1 MLENNI
7 LDNCYIVAKMNV
19 VWIQTNKDARNG
31 ASLLVKEWLQMSPVR
46 KASPQRG
53 RKPLAQGRA
62 TKRERHPGYG
72 KYPERAPLEGAKA
85 NTNTSAFA
93 LTERTP
99 CGLFYPGCR
108 FALWLT
114 LPWAGGLL
122 PRWGV
127 TLCMSNRPASKS
139 PRLSPPWCITDLQIY
154 NCLN

>member
-1 MLENNI
+1 MFFSARHRPSI
-7 LDNCYIVAKMNV
+7 LTCERMASDESCPNGIAPAGQKA
-19 VWIQTNKDARNG
+19 ISPGQSDQKG
-31 ASLLVKEWLQMSPVR
+31 ASPWVWKVPRTGAPGGGKSKTRIHLLCSY
-46 KASPQRG
+46 
-53 RKPLAQGRA
+53 RA
-62 TKRERHPGYG
+62 HTMR
-72 KYPERAPLEGAKA
+72 
-85 NTNTSAFA
+85 FI
-93 LTERTP
+93 
-99 CGLFYPGCR
+99 YPGCR

>member
-1 MLENNI
+1 
-7 LDNCYIVAKMNV
+7 
-19 VWIQTNKDARNG
+19 
-31 ASLLVKEWLQMSPVR
+31 MSPLR

-62 TKRERHPGYG
+62 TKWERHPGYG
-72 KYPERAPLEGAKA
+72 KYPERAPQEGAKA
-85 NTNTSAFA
+85 NTNTSAFCSYRA
-93 LTERTP
+93 HTMR
-99 CGLFYPGCR
+99 FIYPGCR

-139 PRLSPPWCITDLQIY
+139 PRLFPPRVYYRFTDLQLFELRCVDTKIRTHEP
-154 NCLN
+154 CVPTCQVLF